1 MNNINQWTVVAEE
14 IRGKHFLGLP
24 EKPLSVDEKTLLSAV
39 PTVVRFVGVLCSPN
53 DAREIKSLWKF

>member
-1 MNNINQWTVVAEE
+1 MAEE
-14 IRGKHFLGLP
+14 IRGKHFLGIP

-39 PTVVRFVGVLCSPN
+39 PTVVRFLGVLCSPD